1 MSKFTVRYSKIVNYW
16 ETDKMSIV
24 HHSNYIKW
32 FEEARLHFLRE
43 CKLPYDK
50 IEKSGI
56 WLPVYEVYAKFIKPA
71 LFEDKI
77 DIDVSIK
84 ELTPIKLTLEYVV
97 LKDNDILATGFT
109 VHPITDDKLKIKR
122 NSMFYTEL
130 KKLID

>member
-109 VHPITDDKLKIKR
+109 VHPITDDKLKIQR